1 MFSNESPLECSDK
14 QLEEN
19 SELKLEDFCENQKK
33 KQINKIPKEA
43 IVTRYQEQDIS
54 TLIHFG
60 HFYIKSSPRM
70 KAAKQLKIEAPT
82 SENVDYCFRSQTKS
96 KRQQRMASSSSII
109 FDQKNQNRI
118 QITHQN
124 VMSIVDYS
132 PGNSPTYS
140 TTKFPE
146 TISPEK
152 DKFSY
157 SQKTPKTLNDISS
170 FPNKKRQ
177 NSKRKFKNFNEKII
191 NNKELN
197 LKNKKLQ
204 KQNKFGESFDDL
216 KNEGGDDDEEDD
228 DNGIINHTGERE
240 TWERKIDFL
249 LSVVG
254 FAVDLANVWR
264 FPYLCFKNGGGAFLI
279 PYTMM
284 VLLAGIPLFY
294 MELALGQ
301 YHRKGAITTW
311 GRICPLFK
319 GIGYCVIM
327 TAFYTDFFYNVI
339 IAFALHYFF
348 ASFTTEHLPWTKCSN
363 DYNSPDCYEPNSWSD
378 SSSNKCV
385 PQKAINGNNQ
395 TKPISAAE
403 EYFYKYFLGLH
414 QVKESTPHISQN
426 IDKFNSINWGI
437 VFCLLLVYLICYFSL
452 WKGIKMSGKVV
463 WFTAIFPYVV
473 LFCLLIRGITLP
485 GASKGIEYY
494 LRPNLEMLWNPSV
507 WQDAATQ
514 VFFSLGPGFGVLMAY
529 SSYNQFHNN
538 VYFDALLTSTINCAT
553 SFLAGFVIFSVL
565 GYMSCKSGKPINDVA
580 QEGPGLVFVVYP
592 EALATMPGA
601 TIWSLIFFLMLL
613 TLGLD
618 SSFGGSEAIITGL
631 SDEFP
636 IIKRN
641 REIFVAIL
649 FSFYMLIG
657 ITMCTKGGML
667 VMEWLIVYSTTWGLL
682 IAVFCETAVISFI
695 YGIKR
700 FCSDIQK
707 MLGFK
712 PGYYWRICWTIGAPI
727 FLIAMIISSF
737 INLQPLQYQDYI
749 YPPIANLI
757 GIIFALSSV
766 SAIPLVGIYMLIK
779 ARGQTINEKFCQ
791 VIKPLFEEENNE
803 NNLIYR
809 PELIRASRLT
819 YARVN
824 MLAMNESLDFNEIE
838 RGKFNKSEVNT
849 LNNFVDYNDILL

>member
-1 MFSNESPLECSDK
+1 
-14 QLEEN
+14 
-19 SELKLEDFCENQKK
+19 
-33 KQINKIPKEA
+33 
-43 IVTRYQEQDIS
+43 
-54 TLIHFG
+54 
-60 HFYIKSSPRM
+60 
-70 KAAKQLKIEAPT
+70 
-82 SENVDYCFRSQTKS
+82 
-96 KRQQRMASSSSII
+96 MASSSSII

-437 VFCLLLVYLICYFSL
+437 VFCLLIVYLICYFSL

>member
-437 VFCLLLVYLICYFSL
+437 VFCLLIVYLICYFSL

>member
-1 MFSNESPLECSDK
+1 
-14 QLEEN
+14 
-19 SELKLEDFCENQKK
+19 
-33 KQINKIPKEA
+33 
-43 IVTRYQEQDIS
+43 
-54 TLIHFG
+54 
-60 HFYIKSSPRM
+60 
-70 KAAKQLKIEAPT
+70 
-82 SENVDYCFRSQTKS
+82 
-96 KRQQRMASSSSII
+96 
-109 FDQKNQNRI
+109 
-118 QITHQN
+118 
-124 VMSIVDYS
+124 
-132 PGNSPTYS
+132 
-140 TTKFPE
+140 
-146 TISPEK
+146 
-152 DKFSY
+152 
-157 SQKTPKTLNDISS
+157 
-170 FPNKKRQ
+170 
-177 NSKRKFKNFNEKII
+177 
-191 NNKELN
+191 
-197 LKNKKLQ
+197 
-204 KQNKFGESFDDL
+204 
-216 KNEGGDDDEEDD
+216 
-228 DNGIINHTGERE
+228 
-240 TWERKIDFL
+240 
-249 LSVVG
+249 
-254 FAVDLANVWR
+254 
-264 FPYLCFKNGGGAFLI
+264 
-279 PYTMM
+279 
-284 VLLAGIPLFY
+284 
-294 MELALGQ
+294 
-301 YHRKGAITTW
+301 
-311 GRICPLFK
+311 
-319 GIGYCVIM
+319 
-327 TAFYTDFFYNVI
+327 
-339 IAFALHYFF
+339 
-348 ASFTTEHLPWTKCSN
+348 
-363 DYNSPDCYEPNSWSD
+363 
-378 SSSNKCV
+378 
-385 PQKAINGNNQ
+385 
-395 TKPISAAE
+395 
-403 EYFYKYFLGLH
+403 
-414 QVKESTPHISQN
+414 
-426 IDKFNSINWGI
+426 
-437 VFCLLLVYLICYFSL
+437 
-452 WKGIKMSGKVV
+452 
-463 WFTAIFPYVV
+463 
-473 LFCLLIRGITLP
+473 
-485 GASKGIEYY
+485 
-494 LRPNLEMLWNPSV
+494 
-507 WQDAATQ
+507 
-514 VFFSLGPGFGVLMAY
+514 
-529 SSYNQFHNN
+529 
-538 VYFDALLTSTINCAT
+538 
-553 SFLAGFVIFSVL
+553 
-565 GYMSCKSGKPINDVA
+565 
-580 QEGPGLVFVVYP
+580 
-592 EALATMPGA
+592 MPGA

-838 RGKFNKSEVNT
+838 GGKFNKSEVNT